1 MNSCERRYLSLFF
14 NNTIK
19 EIEDGDVYLRF
30 ALPQEFCAANKSKR
44 KIRIVNYQFWTINDK
59 EGTTYVDYDATTGI
73 RLCADFN
80 QSDPSNDNFIMLSN
94 NNGCYHET
102 KEFEYVTNKTSI
114 TIKFQDLLANDLS
127 FKYIDIDGNKYPN
140 TIFAIELEL
149 LYNVSE

>member
-14 NNTIK
+14 NNTMNGVNN
-19 EIEDGDVYLRF
+19 GDVVLRF

-44 KIRIVNYQFWTINDK
+44 KIRVLNYQYWTLNDK
-59 EGTTYVDYDATTGI
+59 EGTTNIDYESTNGI

-80 QSDPSNDNFIMLSN
+80 QSDPANDNFIMLSN
-94 NNGCYHET
+94 NDGCYHET

-114 TIKFQDLLANDLS
+114 AVKFQDLLANDLP
-127 FKYIDIDGNKYPN
+127 FKYVDINGNKYPN

-149 LYNVSE
+149 LYNIN

>member
-30 ALPQEFCAANKSKR
+30 ALPQEFCAANKTKR
-44 KIRIVNYQFWTINDK
+44 KIRVLSFQFWTLNDK
-59 EGTTYVDYDATTGI
+59 PETTYADYDETTGI

-80 QSDPSNDNFIMLSN
+80 QSDPANDNFIMLSN
-94 NNGCYHET
+94 NDGCYHET

-114 TIKFQDLLANDLS
+114 TLKFQDLLANDLPL
-127 FKYIDIDGNKYPN
+127 KYIDIDGGKYPN
-140 TIFAIELEL
+140 VIFAIELEL
-149 LYNVSE
+149 LYNK